1 MTPRL
6 QAQREAKEQ
15 AKKAAATSKPP
26 AKIAPKASK
35 PTTPVTCNQPSAIQP
50 SAAPAHFT
58 STVEKSAP
66 EIPDSQDP
74 ESILDHSNDIT
85 VGSYKTAP
93 STPQQLPPHLPIHIQ
108 QASQVPLPASSPIQ
122 PTQPAPSSGP
132 GTSPSVF
139 IPYQPEGPPPNL
151 VPQQEAI
158 RWLPPNTSTPS
169 PMKRGDLPVF
179 TANSTIPF
187 GIKPNMPQTTKSPPE
202 PSPASA
208 AENAKPYDSSIWDVP
223 ETPKK

>member
-1 MTPRL
+1 M
-6 QAQREAKEQ
+6 EQ
-15 AKKAAATSKPP
+15 S
-26 AKIAPKASK
+26 
-35 PTTPVTCNQPSAIQP
+35 V
-50 SAAPAHFT
+50 
-58 STVEKSAP
+58 P

-74 ESILDHSNDIT
+74 DSVMDLSNDVT

-93 STPQQLPPHLPIHIQ
+93 STPQQLPPHFPTHLQ

-122 PTQPAPSSGP
+122 PAQTAPSSLP
-132 GTSPSVF
+132 STSSDVF
-139 IPYQPEGPPPNL
+139 IPYQPEGPPPNP

-179 TANSTIPF
+179 TANSAIPF
-187 GIKPNMPQTTKSPPE
+187 GINPNMTPKTSPLPE
-202 PSPASA
+202 PAQPSA
-208 AENAKPYDSSIWDVP
+208 AENVKPFDASIWEVP